1 MAKYQHSFALKLRFY
16 IFQFLVILTF
26 FLQVPSK
33 FRSRVW
39 KILCGYWLLFDF
51 VDLSVFRSFSGMLL
65 LFWLGWLNNSNSS
78 DTFRLASL
86 MRCWRGKEKNTG
98 VLSILTNTFHLSIR
112 LFRSAR
118 TSCRTFEF
126 PVPSVRPRQF
136 FQSSYIQAY
145 MPYESSEVSSNQSD
159 GTKGS
164 HRCPLDPLGPC
175 RPTPWPPGT
184 L

>member
-39 KILCGYWLLFDF
+39 KILCGYWLSFDF
-51 VDLSVFRSFSGMLL
+51 VDLSVFRSFSGMIL

-98 VLSILTNTFHLSIR
+98 VLSILTNNFHLSIR
-112 LFRSAR
+112 LFILNNDAILFLPAPPISQIHLRDQLR
-118 TSCRTFEF
+118 LL
-126 PVPSVRPRQF
+126 
-136 FQSSYIQAY
+136 SSSDIQ
-145 MPYESSEVSSNQSD
+145 
-159 GTKGS
+159 
-164 HRCPLDPLGPC
+164 R
-175 RPTPWPPGT
+175 RPTF
-184 L
+184 LYF